1 MFMHITITFKP
12 AVKTPPSVHYMLVLL
27 S

>member
-1 MFMHITITFKP
+1 MHITITFKP
-12 AVKTPPSVHYMLVLL
+12 AVKTPPSVNYTLTLL